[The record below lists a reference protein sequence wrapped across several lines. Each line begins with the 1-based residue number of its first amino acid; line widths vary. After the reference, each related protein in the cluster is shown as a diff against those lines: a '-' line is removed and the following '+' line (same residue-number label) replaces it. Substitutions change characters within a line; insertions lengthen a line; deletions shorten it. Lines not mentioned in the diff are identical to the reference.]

1 MRLVGRNFQERLLVL
16 EYCQHGS
23 LRDYLQERRAEYEA
37 VGVEAGRQLVHWAV
51 QLAAALQHCANRG
64 VIHRDIALR
73 NVLLTGRLAVRL
85 ADFGLAVRVEQAQY
99 WSRNTRATPFRWS
112 APESLA
118 QVLRIDRF
126 ATNQRQK
133 ANGKRK
139 FICSRLN
146 VTFVRH

>member
-1 MRLVGRNFQERLLVL
+1 ML
-16 EYCQHGS
+16 EYCQQGS

-37 VGVEAGRQLVHWAV
+37 AGAEAGRQLVCWAG
-51 QLAAALQHCANRG
+51 QLAAALQHCATRG

-118 QVLRIDRF
+118 QVSLV
-126 ATNQRQK
+126 
-133 ANGKRK
+133 G
-139 FICSRLN
+139 LN
-146 VTFVRH
+146 HRENK